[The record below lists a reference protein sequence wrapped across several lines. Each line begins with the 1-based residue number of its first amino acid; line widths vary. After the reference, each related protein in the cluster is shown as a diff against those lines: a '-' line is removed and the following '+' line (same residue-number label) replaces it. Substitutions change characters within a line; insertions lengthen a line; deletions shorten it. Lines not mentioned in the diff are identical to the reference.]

1 MAAGAGAGG
10 GGQSVARRNTG
21 WAGGAGPRRCGWRQT
36 GGYTGRN
43 CTAQFQHRHHGN
55 EECHEELTEKSIE

>member
-1 MAAGAGAGG
+1 MAAAAAAAGG
-10 GGQSVARRNTG
+10 RA
-21 WAGGAGPRRCGWRQT
+21 

-43 CTAQFQHRHHGN
+43 CTAQLQHRHHGN

>member
-1 MAAGAGAGG
+1 MRRKQKNEKGDWNEIAEDGG
-10 GGQSVARRNTG
+10 S
-21 WAGGAGPRRCGWRQT
+21 RRCGWRQT

-43 CTAQFQHRHHGN
+43 CTAQLQHRHHGN